1 MMFRKEVQEIGMNK
15 IILSDNIARKIVSL
29 RGTPII
35 LDRDLA
41 SLYEVETRALK
52 QAVKRNIERFPID
65 FMFELTEEEIET
77 MVSQSVIPSKKY
89 FGGARPFAFSEQG
102 VAMLSAILKSP
113 IAIEVSIK
121 IMKAFVKMRQFAITY
136 TDLTQKVMHL
146 EKWQSDFEI
155 KTNARFDKIFK
166 KIGEKNI
173 IRNQGIFYDGQI
185 FDAYQFISDLIR
197 SAKKSIHLID
207 NYIDE
212 SVLVLLSKKDPNV
225 SATVFTATIS
235 EQLSLDIERFNAQ
248 YPPIEIKVFSKSHD
262 RFLIIDDLTVYHI
275 GASLKDLGKKWF
287 AFSRIDLNA
296 AAMINKLN
304 PEDE

>member
-1 MMFRKEVQEIGMNK
+1 MNK
-15 IILSDNIARKIVSL
+15 IILSDNIERKIVSL

-41 SLYEVETRALK
+41 ALYEVETRALK

-65 FMFELTEEEIET
+65 FMFELTEDEIET

-89 FGGARPFAFSEQG
+89 FGGAKPFAFSEQG

-121 IMKAFVKMRQFAITY
+121 IMQAFVKIRQLAIAY
-136 TDLTQKVMHL
+136 SGLTQKVMHL
-146 EKWQSDFEI
+146 EKWQNEFEV
-155 KTNARFDKIFK
+155 KTNTRFDKIFTMIK
-166 KIGEKNI
+166 ENNI
-173 IRNQGIFYDGQI
+173 IPNQGIFYDGQI
-185 FDAYQFISDLIR
+185 FDAHQFVSDLIR

-212 SVLVLLSKKDPNV
+212 SVLVLLSKKEPAV
-225 SATVFTATIS
+225 SVTIFTS
-235 EQLSLDIERFNAQ
+235 SVSRQLSLDIERFNAQ
-248 YPPIEIKVFSKSHD
+248 YPPIEIKEFKKSHD
-262 RFLIIDDLTVYHI
+262 RFLIVDKSVIYHV

-287 AFSRIDLNA
+287 AFSRINMNA
-296 AAMINKLN
+296 NEMINKLN
-304 PEDE
+304 NVNE